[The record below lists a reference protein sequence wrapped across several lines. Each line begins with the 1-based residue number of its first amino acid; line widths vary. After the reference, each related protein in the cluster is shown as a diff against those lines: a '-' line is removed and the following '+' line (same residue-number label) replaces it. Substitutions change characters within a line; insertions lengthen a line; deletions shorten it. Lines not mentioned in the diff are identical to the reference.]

1 MCTATIPAFQNRDG
15 AFRVLAMPSPPLT
28 LPLLTLPVPAPNR
41 AHGGGAPVPRRL
53 ELEAGALHL
62 QKAVLLVAWQLAA
75 AEVLLVQ
82 HPQTGLGVK
91 GNAFSRPKKI
101 Y

>member
-1 MCTATIPAFQNRDG
+1 M
-15 AFRVLAMPSPPLT
+15 
-28 LPLLTLPVPAPNR
+28 
-41 AHGGGAPVPRRL
+41 PRRL

-62 QKAVLLVAWQLAA
+62 QKAVLLVDWQLAA